1 MNDAIKAAL
10 LADSTARTKLN
21 ELQMADSPNT
31 DAITLAGIEYREASE
46 GLRTALIAE
55 DGEETVAIVD
65 GESRERLE
73 LRERSSLA
81 AFVSAAVRGAEV
93 KGAEAEVSAAHGCPH
108 GFVPWEMLEVREA
121 PLEYRDVTPAP
132 STTGIQQAAIQPS
145 VFLANALSFLGID
158 MPVVDSGTPA
168 YPVLSTKVTAEA
180 RDKGVAGPATAGAY
194 TVTTTTFKRITG
206 AFDFSMEDAQK
217 LVGLEESLRENIGS
231 VMGSAIDEFG
241 LNGQAAVSNKVTK
254 VHGLMGPSGNNNQ
267 EIVPATAEGTTTN
280 FVKYIQKLAGAIDGL
295 WATSPAAVRL
305 LTGPEVVAHMLSQY
319 STTGP
324 RSAYN
329 EVSTVFGGVYGS
341 DRVPHATNVQAGLAR
356 LTSVGQRAAVMPRWQ
371 GVELIRDPYSNSLK
385 GEVRVTAAA
394 LIGGIKVL
402 RQGAFKALSFK
413 AA

>member
-1 MNDAIKAAL
+1 M
-10 LADSTARTKLN
+10 
-21 ELQMADSPNT
+21 
-31 DAITLAGIEYREASE
+31 
-46 GLRTALIAE
+46 
-55 DGEETVAIVD
+55 D

-194 TVTTTTFKRITG
+194 TVTTTSFKRITG

-217 LVGLEESLRENIGS
+217 LAGLEESLRENIGS

-280 FVKYIQKLAGAIDGL
+280 
-295 WATSPAAVRL
+295 VREVH
-305 LTGPEVVAHMLSQY
+305 PEVGRCHRRIVGNVSGGRAAAHGAGSRGAHAVAVLDHGAALGVQRGVDRVRRRVWI
-319 STTGP
+319 GP
-324 RSAYN
+324 RAPRN
-329 EVSTVFGGVYGS
+329 ERTGRARTPDERRTACRASC
-341 DRVPHATNVQAGLAR
+341 RAGR
-356 LTSVGQRAAVMPRWQ
+356 
-371 GVELIRDPYSNSLK
+371 
-385 GEVRVTAAA
+385 
-394 LIGGIKVL
+394 
-402 RQGAFKALSFK
+402 ALS
-413 AA
+413 